1 MIMCAA
7 PISAG
12 DVAWTPADAEW
23 ERLQAAAAEAFAT
36 NDPVGAAGHWAA
48 ALRLARADFEAG
60 DPRLATSLANW
71 ALALRL
77 RNDPVAERLF
87 RDALEAWDA
96 APAWLARQRFAPRA
110 RSSIFH
116 LRLQVKHGG
125 AYDAKLRRRAESLL
139 STARA
144 ATAAFAAGA
153 PPQAPDRAG
162 FQVLRKAPLDA
173 MRKVLAAVHLMAVPA
188 PGGDALVR
196 TAQEGS

>member
-1 MIMCAA
+1 MCAA

-12 DVAWTPADAEW
+12 EVAWTAADGDW
-23 ERLQAAAAEAFAT
+23 ERLQVAAAEAFAA
-36 NDPVGAAGHWAA
+36 NDLVGAADSWTA
-48 ALRLARADFEAG
+48 ALRTARASFEAD

-77 RNDPVAERLF
+77 WDERIAERLF
-87 RDALEAWDA
+87 ADALEVWDE

-116 LRLQVKHGG
+116 LRLQAKHRG
-125 AYDAKLRRRAESLL
+125 AYDAHLRRRAETLL
-139 STARA
+139 RAARA
-144 ATAAFAAGA
+144 ATAALAAGA

-162 FQVLRKAPLDA
+162 FQVFRNAGLDA
-173 MRKVLAAVHLMAVPA
+173 MRKVLAAAHLMVMPA
-188 PGGDALVR
+188 PDRAAQVQ

>member
-1 MIMCAA
+1 MCAA

-12 DVAWTPADAEW
+12 EVAWTEADGEW
-23 ERLQAAAAEAFAT
+23 ERLQVAAAEAFVS
-36 NDPVGAAGHWAA
+36 NDPVGAADSWAA
-48 ALRLARADFEAG
+48 ALRIARAEFEAD
-60 DPRLATSLANW
+60 DPRLAASLANW

-77 RNDPVAERLF
+77 RSEPVAERLF
-87 RDALEAWDA
+87 SDALEAWDA

-116 LRLQVKHGG
+116 LRLQAKHGG
-125 AYDAKLRRRAESLL
+125 AYDANLRRRAATLL

-144 ATAAFAAGA
+144 VTAALAAGA

-162 FQVLRKAPLDA
+162 FQVFRNARLDV
-173 MRKVLAAVHLMAVPA
+173 MRKVLAATHVMLVSA
-188 PGGDALVR
+188 PDRDAQVQ